1 MIGSGDC
8 DTTDIR
14 ATSPAARNLARAPVD
29 GARRLADDRRMHGLL
44 RRVLAF
50 VPFCSLI
57 ACVDRTTPGETDSD
71 GPTSSTS
78 SPTTLEVT
86 STLGP
91 TTTSP
96 TTTTPTTTGS
106 TTDDV
111 PEVHA
116 GPCKP
121 IDGDAGCPVEHVC
134 CSDDPATSQGRLPN
148 YFQDGKV
155 DDVFGSPLFSSIN
168 NELSHWGFCIDVGEF
183 PSPFANGCPVPC
195 NPTWAPDQVEQ
206 ICLGS
211 QCCPFTAVDPDKDC
225 ILVDGRW
232 RTARGQ
238 DIIDKLT
245 AWGDVHATNQDPFAE
260 SCDLLANGDQDALI
274 DCIRQLT
281 VADQRGYCFGFACPC
296 VEDVCDQKNPDWVPR
311 CP

>member
-1 MIGSGDC
+1 
-8 DTTDIR
+8 
-14 ATSPAARNLARAPVD
+14 
-29 GARRLADDRRMHGLL
+29 MHGLL

-50 VPFCSLI
+50 LPCCTLI

-96 TTTTPTTTGS
+96 TTTSPTTTDP
-106 TTDDV
+106 TTGDGV
-111 PEVHA
+111 PGVHA

-121 IDGDAGCPVEHVC
+121 IDGDAGCPAEHVC

-183 PSPFANGCPVPC
+183 PSPFANGCPIPC
-195 NPTWAPDQVEQ
+195 NPTWSPDQVEQ
-206 ICLGS
+206 ICLGL

-281 VADQRGYCFGFACPC
+281 VADQRGYCFALACPC